1 MPTAQKTAPKAPK
14 PQAAPAAA
22 PVKKGDHVF
31 LVDGS
36 GYIFRAY
43 HALPPI
49 TRKSDGLQ
57 LNAVFGFC
65 NMLWKLLRDMKP
77 EDKPTH
83 LAVVFDLSEQ
93 TFRTEMYPDYK
104 AHRPDPPDD
113 LRPQFPLIREAV
125 AAFDL
130 PCLEQ
135 KGYEADDL
143 IATYVGEAC
152 AAGAAATIVSSD
164 KDLMQ
169 LVSDR
174 VVMFDTMKDRKIGR
188 AEVMEKFGVPPEKVI
203 EVQALIG
210 DSTDNVP
217 GVPGIGVKT
226 AAQLIGEYG
235 DLETLLQR
243 AAEIKQEKR
252 RQALIEHAENARLSK
267 KLVTLDH
274 QVKLDVPIG
283 DLAVHDP
290 DYKRLISFLKAMEF
304 NSLTRRVAEF
314 ASLDAAEIEPEA
326 RLLGKGALAPAPAG
340 ETARTGVVAPQLPLG
355 RPPQPGDA
363 RRAKGGESGDETS
376 PLTPKA
382 LAAAR
387 LA

>member
-1 MPTAQKTAPKAPK
+1 MPTAQKAPPKADK
-14 PQAAPAAA
+14 PAKPAVQTR
-22 PVKKGDHVF
+22 PLQKGDHLF

-36 GYIFRAY
+36 SYIFRAY

-49 TRKSDGLQ
+49 NRKSDGLQ

-83 LAVVFDLSEQ
+83 LAVVFDLSER

-125 AAFDL
+125 QAFDL

-135 KGYEADDL
+135 QGFEADDL
-143 IATYVGEAC
+143 IATYVRQAC
-152 AAGAAATIVSSD
+152 EAGATATIVSSD

-169 LVSDR
+169 LVNDC
-174 VVMFDTMKDRKIGR
+174 VVMFDTMKDKKIGR

-235 DLETLLQR
+235 DLETLLTR
-243 AAEIKQEKR
+243 AGEIKQDKR
-252 RQALIEHAENARLSK
+252 RQALIDHAENARLSK
-267 KLVTLDH
+267 KLVTLDDH
-274 QVKLDVPIG
+274 VALDVPLG
-283 DLAVHDP
+283 DLAVHEP
-290 DYKRLISFLKAMEF
+290 DYKNLIAFLKAMEF
-304 NSLTRRVAEF
+304 TTLMRRVAEF
-314 ASLDAAEIEPEA
+314 AGVDPAAIEAEVPATGGRAAAAPPSDEAAPKGDTATRGSAAPE
-326 RLLGKGALAPAPAG
+326 
-340 ETARTGVVAPQLPLG
+340 LPLG
-355 RPPQPGDA
+355 RPPQPRDA
-363 RRAKGGESGDETS
+363 SGQAKGE
-376 PLTPKA
+376 
-382 LAAAR
+382 
-387 LA
+387 

>member
-1 MPTAQKTAPKAPK
+1 MPANAKAKTKAK
-14 PQAAPAAA
+14 PAEKPAAKSTESQA
-22 PVKKGDHVF
+22 VPANPAARPLKKGDHLF

-36 GYIFRAY
+36 SYIFRAY
-43 HALPPI
+43 HALPPL

-57 LNAVFGFC
+57 VNAVLGFC
-65 NMLWKLLRDMKP
+65 NMLWKLLAEMKP
-77 EDKPTH
+77 DEKPTH
-83 LAVVFDLSEQ
+83 LAVIFDKSEH
-93 TFRTEMYPDYK
+93 TFRNDFYPDYK
-104 AHRPDPPDD
+104 AHRPDAPDD
-113 LRPQFPLIREAV
+113 LKPQFPLIREAV
-125 AAFDL
+125 RAFEI

-135 KGYEADDL
+135 QGFEADDL
-143 IATYVGEAC
+143 IATYARIAC
-152 AAGAAATIVSSD
+152 ESQATTTIVSSD

-169 LVSDR
+169 LVGNG
-174 VVMFDTMKDRKIGR
+174 VIMYDTMKDRRIGR
-188 AEVMEKFGVPPEKVI
+188 AEVIEKFGVPPEKVI
-203 EVQALIG
+203 EAQALIG

-314 ASLDAAEIEPEA
+314 
-326 RLLGKGALAPAPAG
+326 
-340 ETARTGVVAPQLPLG
+340 
-355 RPPQPGDA
+355 
-363 RRAKGGESGDETS
+363 
-376 PLTPKA
+376 
-382 LAAAR
+382 
-387 LA
+387 